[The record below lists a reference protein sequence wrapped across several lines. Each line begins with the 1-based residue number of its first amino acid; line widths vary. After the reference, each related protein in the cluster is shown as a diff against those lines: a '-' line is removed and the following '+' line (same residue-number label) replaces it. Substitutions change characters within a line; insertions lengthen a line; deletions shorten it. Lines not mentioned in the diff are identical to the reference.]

1 MKIKLTATNTIWV
14 NCKKWNQLDDRNN
27 HDCGI
32 FAFHYHSRNDFDGA
46 HSFWIFGGSQMA
58 QSLFEYLCTLIF
70 SSWIYD
76 MWENIIDT
84 HLMILGIVDLVK
96 WPDRKVSSYKDIRIC
111 LRSNNED
118 LFCKSGDLLSEK
130 FYILSFIAVVF
141 VLDMF
146 LKSQL
151 TMVITIMS
159 EMDLSIK

>member
-14 NCKKWNQLDDRNN
+14 NCKKWNQLDYQNN

-46 HSFWIFGGSQMA
+46 H
-58 QSLFEYLCTLIF
+58 LFEYLVVVKWRNPCLNTFLPAYLVVKFTI
-70 SSWIYD
+70 
-76 MWENIIDT
+76 NVIDT

-151 TMVITIMS
+151 TMVMTIMS

>member
-14 NCKKWNQLDDRNN
+14 NCKKWNQLDYQNN

-84 HLMILGIVDLVK
+84 HLMILGIVELVI
-96 WPDRKVSSYKDIRIC
+96 WPDRKFSSYKDIRNC
-111 LRSNNED
+111 LRSNHED
-118 LFCKSGDLLSEK
+118 LFLQIRRLIVWKALHYMSYCCCLCARHAFEMSTNDVNDYNVRNG
-130 FYILSFIAVVF
+130 FIY
-141 VLDMF
+141 
-146 LKSQL
+146 
-151 TMVITIMS
+151 
-159 EMDLSIK
+159 